1 MNNDKGKLYYGL
13 GLDNNQLRAD
23 AAESRNILKS
33 IGQTAVQEGNNIDA
47 TFNRI
52 GKTIVG
58 VFAASKLK
66 EFAAQVVNVRGEM
79 QKLEIA
85 FDTMIGNKKEAD
97 ALMSQLIKTAA
108 TTPFGMSD
116 IANAAKQL
124 LAYGVETEKINDTLI
139 RLGDI
144 AAGLSIPIGDLAYLY
159 GTTMVQGRMYTQDL
173 NQFLGRGIPIAE
185 ELADILGVTESKVRD
200 LVTEGKV
207 GFPEVEQAIINLTNE
222 GSKFGGLM
230 NTMSKGIVGQIS
242 NIEDNIE
249 QMFDKIGKSTEG
261 IIYTS
266 LDIVSSLVENWET
279 VGKILLTVIATYGT
293 YKAAVLAVAAA
304 HKISAIWG
312 NVSAFLSLTKSI
324 KGAKD
329 AMLLFNMAVKANPLG
344 LVLSVVAAAA
354 TAFSM
359 FRTKTDE
366 AAEAQAELKKNIED
380 EIKELDAVYKSIN
393 KAKQG
398 SEERKKAIDQFNSD
412 YGQYLSNLL
421 SEKSTIEDISNA
433 YYEAKKSL
441 VEFQIAKSKDNFL
454 KEPIEDLATATR
466 KFYSQLGDWTKE
478 LDTPEQQ
485 ARFTAY
491 VDQILE
497 DVKNGGYFSIEK
509 IYDAFRAAQAKN
521 NYTNIAAWK
530 DAFRAGNETFGES
543 NIDIIDRVGGWDVND
558 VDFLGKSIQ
567 RLQGVLTNAESDFEK
582 FSSTYTDIVSPKTS
596 GDETTKFKSF
606 SEQVGEARLL
616 VSSLTGELNALR
628 AGQGEGIPDFAQAIE
643 DKEKQLKDA
652 QNKLNT
658 LLGID
663 PKQINSDRDKAAKAF
678 SEYEKIILAANEQ
691 LASEEIQLQRNKIE
705 DKIALI
711 EFDRQQTIAAIEK
724 TRAEALKAWT
734 DSGKDAGSFDGSIFQ
749 DLIDAANLQAAFDT
763 DNAISEQTKKEQ
775 EELDA
780 LLQQFRTYEQQ
791 RADIVAEYNDKITQ
805 LREAGENEAAKV
817 AEKRRDETLTALAQ
831 SMMEESDLWVRLFE
845 DASKKTVSQI
855 EDIISETESL
865 LDYLKGNTVEIPVKI
880 GKYEKEEPI
889 LPKEQLDKL
898 KGAPDIIKDIQDAIK
913 RLKGEIGSK
922 SPFKQFA
929 NDINDAIDQIK
940 AGGKDNIGAGIMNIG
955 NAVNTIA
962 PHVKQFGDDLSNIF
976 GDSSIGENI
985 GILTDTLTGVGTA
998 AAGVGQIMTG
1008 DILGGITSVVSGISS
1023 IFSMARQAA
1032 ERHKEALRAVMNAQI
1047 AQQREYNLLLL
1058 EQNLL
1063 YEKGTTIFGSDE
1075 YEKAMNAIEVY
1086 KQALADLNEAM
1097 SGTAA
1102 QKQAQRN
1109 KYNFLSFF
1117 GIKDAQSTLKQ
1128 IYAGLAD
1135 IEIVTGHKKTGLFG
1149 WGKGKDLYS
1158 SVLSVY
1164 PDLIKANGEFNK
1176 ELAQTIINTRKM
1188 SDEDKNALQNMI
1200 DLYEQYEEAMQE
1212 VRDYL
1217 SGIFGELG
1225 NTMSDALVDAF
1236 KNGSDAAEAFSES
1249 VSEMLEDLAQQMIYS
1264 VTLAPIMEKAQEQML
1279 EVMKNGDLSDDEK
1292 FARYADIL
1300 SNLTD
1305 EALSQQENANYLMKL
1320 YQDMAASKGIDIFQ
1334 PDDTGREATTKGI
1347 ASASQDTVD
1356 ELNGRFTA
1364 IQSHTFD
1371 IREAVNSIAASRAYD
1386 FSRIEVNTD
1395 RLQTIDANV
1404 FGIREGT
1411 NILVANSAR
1420 MLEHLAGIETNTDR
1434 LHAIGDDISEARSEL
1449 NSLRHSVDDI
1459 ALKGIKL
1466 KT

>member
-1 MNNDKGKLYYGL
+1 MNNEKGKLYYGL

-23 AAESRNILKS
+23 AAESRNILKN

-47 TFNRI
+47 AFNRI

-66 EFAAQVVNVRGEM
+66 EFAAQVVNIRGEM

-85 FDTMIGNKKEAD
+85 FNTMIGNKKEAD

-159 GTTMVQGRMYTQDL
+159 GITMVQGRMYTQDL

-185 ELADILGVTESKVRD
+185 ELADIFGVTESKVRD

-230 NTMSKGIVGQIS
+230 KEQSAGIAGRIS
-242 NIEDNIE
+242 NIKDNIE
-249 QMFDKIGKSTEG
+249 QMFDKIGESTEG
-261 IIYTS
+261 IIETS

-312 NVSAFLSLTKSI
+312 NVSAFLSLTKSV

-359 FRTKTDE
+359 FRTETDE

-380 EIKELDAVYKSIN
+380 EVKKLDDLYKSIH

-398 SEERKKAIDQFNSD
+398 SEERNKAIGQFNSD

-421 SEKSTIEDISNA
+421 SEQSTVEDISNA
-433 YYEAKKSL
+433 YIEAKKSL
-441 VEFQIAKSKDNFL
+441 IDFQIAKSKDSFL
-454 KEPIEDLATATR
+454 KEPIEDLADSTK
-466 KFYSQLGDWTKE
+466 KFYAQLGDWTKE
-478 LDTPEQQ
+478 LNTPEQQ

-491 VDQILE
+491 VDQILN

-521 NYTNIAAWK
+521 NYANVDAWK
-530 DAFRAGNETFGES
+530 EAFRAGNETFGES
-543 NIDIIDRVGGWDVND
+543 NIDIINRVGGWDVND

-567 RLQGVLTNAESDFEK
+567 RLQGVLTNAESDFKK

-596 GDETTKFKSF
+596 GGEATKFKSF
-606 SEQVGEARLL
+606 SEQVEEARLL
-616 VSSLTGELNALR
+616 VSTLNGELNALR
-628 AGQGEGIPDFAQAIE
+628 AGQGNDIPDFAQAIE

-663 PKQINSDRDKAAKAF
+663 PKKVKADSNDAAKAF

-734 DSGKDAGSFDGSIFQ
+734 DSGRDAGNFDGSIFQ
-749 DLIDAANLQAAFDT
+749 HLIDAANLQAAFDT
-763 DNAISEQTKKEQ
+763 DNAISEQTKKQQ

-791 RADIVAEYNDKITQ
+791 RADIVEEYNGKITQ
-805 LREAGENEAAKV
+805 LREAGENEAAEV
-817 AEKRRDETLTALAQ
+817 AEKRRDEALTALAQ

-845 DASKKTVSQI
+845 DASKKSVSQI

-865 LDYLKGNTVEIPVKI
+865 LDYLKGKDGAEIPL
-880 GKYEKEEPI
+880 GFTD
-889 LPKEQLDKL
+889 EQLKSL
-898 KGAPDIIKDIQDAIK
+898 KGSPEVIKKIQDAIK

-940 AGGKDNIGAGIMNIG
+940 SGGKDNIGAGIMNIG

-985 GILTDTLTGVGTA
+985 GILTDTLAGIGTA
-998 AAGVGQIMTG
+998 AAGAGQIMTG

-1023 IFSMARQAA
+1023 IFSMASQAA
-1032 ERHKEALRAVMNAQI
+1032 ERHREALAAVMNSQI

-1075 YEKAMNAIEVY
+1075 YGKAMQSIEVY

-1097 SGTAA
+1097 AGTDA
-1102 QKQAQRN
+1102 QKRAQSRR
-1109 KYNFLSFF
+1109 YNSLSLF

-1176 ELAQTIINTRKM
+1176 ELAQSIINTRKM

-1200 DLYEQYEEAMQE
+1200 DLYEQSEEAMQE

-1236 KNGSDAAEAFSES
+1236 KNGSDAAEAFSNS

-1279 EVMKNGDLSDDEK
+1279 EVMKNGNFSDDEK
-1292 FARYADIL
+1292 FARYAGIL

-1320 YQDMAASKGIDIFQ
+1320 YQDMAAAKGIDIFQ
-1334 PDDTGREATTKGI
+1334 PDDTGREATSKGI
-1347 ASASQDTVD
+1347 ATASQDSVN

-1371 IREAVNSIAASRAYD
+1371 IREAVNSIAASQMHD

-1420 MLEHLAGIETNTDR
+1420 MLVHLAGIETNTDR
-1434 LHAIGDDISEARSEL
+1434 LHAIDTNITEMRSGL
-1449 NSLRHSVDDI
+1449 NALRHSVDDM

>member
-1 MNNDKGKLYYGL
+1 MQT
-13 GLDNNQLRAD
+13 DNGRLNFSAGIDTSQLRRD
-23 AAESRNILKS
+23 ANESRSILHS
-33 IGQTAVQEGNNIDA
+33 IGQSAKQEGEEIDRA
-47 TFNRI
+47 FKNI
-52 GKTIVG
+52 GKTIAG
-58 VFAASKLK
+58 AFAVQQLMSFASS
-66 EFAAQVVNVRGEM
+66 VVKVRGEI
-79 QKLEIA
+79 QALEIA
-85 FDTMIGNKKEAD
+85 FNTMIGNKKEAD

-185 ELADILGVTESKVRD
+185 ELADIFGVTESKVRD

-230 NTMSKGIVGQIS
+230 KEQSAGIAGRIS
-242 NIEDNIE
+242 NIKDNIE
-249 QMFDKIGKSTEG
+249 QMFDKIGESTEG
-261 IIYTS
+261 IIETS

-312 NVSAFLSLTKSI
+312 NVSAFLSLTKSV

-359 FRTKTDE
+359 FRTETEK

-380 EIKELDAVYKSIN
+380 EVKKLDDLYKSIH

-398 SEERKKAIDQFNSD
+398 SEERNKAIGQFNSD

-421 SEKSTIEDISNA
+421 SEQSTVEDISNA
-433 YYEAKKSL
+433 YIEAKKSL
-441 VEFQIAKSKDNFL
+441 IDFQIAKSKDSFL
-454 KEPIEDLATATR
+454 KEPIEDLADSTK
-466 KFYSQLGDWTKE
+466 KFYAQLGDWTKE
-478 LDTPEQQ
+478 LNTPEQQ

-491 VDQILE
+491 VDQILN

-521 NYTNIAAWK
+521 NYANVDAWK
-530 DAFRAGNETFGES
+530 EAFRAGNETFGES
-543 NIDIIDRVGGWDVND
+543 NIDIINRVGGWDVND

-567 RLQGVLTNAESDFEK
+567 RLQGVLTNAESDFKK

-596 GDETTKFKSF
+596 GGEATKFKSF
-606 SEQVGEARLL
+606 SEQVEEARLL
-616 VSSLTGELNALR
+616 VSTLNGELNALR
-628 AGQGEGIPDFAQAIE
+628 AGQGNDIPDFAQAIE

-663 PKQINSDRDKAAKAF
+663 PKKVKADSNDAAKAF

-734 DSGKDAGSFDGSIFQ
+734 DSGRDAVNFDGSIFQ
-749 DLIDAANLQAAFDT
+749 HLIDAANLQAAFDT
-763 DNAISEQTKKEQ
+763 DNAISEQTKKQQ

-791 RADIVAEYNDKITQ
+791 RADIVEEYNGKITQ
-805 LREAGENEAAKV
+805 LREAGENEAAEV
-817 AEKRRDETLTALAQ
+817 AEKRRDEALTALAQ

-845 DASKKTVSQI
+845 DASKKSVSQI

-865 LDYLKGNTVEIPVKI
+865 LDYLKGKDGAEIPL
-880 GKYEKEEPI
+880 GFTD
-889 LPKEQLDKL
+889 EQLKSL
-898 KGAPDIIKDIQDAIK
+898 KGSPEVIKKIQDAIK

-940 AGGKDNIGAGIMNIG
+940 SGGKDNIGAGIMNIG

-976 GDSSIGENI
+976 GDSSIAENI
-985 GILTDTLTGVGTA
+985 GILTDTLAGIGTA
-998 AAGVGQIMTG
+998 AAGVVQIITG
-1008 DILGGITSVVSGISS
+1008 DNILGGITSVVSGISS

-1032 ERHKEALRAVMNAQI
+1032 ERHREALAAVMNSQI

-1075 YEKAMNAIEVY
+1075 YGKVKQYIKVY

-1097 SGTAA
+1097 AGTDA
-1102 QKQAQRN
+1102 QKRAQSKR
-1109 KYNFLSFF
+1109 YNLLSLF
-1117 GIKDAQSTLKQ
+1117 GIKGAQSTLKQ

-1176 ELAQTIINTRKM
+1176 ELAQSIINTRKM

-1200 DLYEQYEEAMQE
+1200 DLYEQYEEAMQD

-1236 KNGSDAAEAFSES
+1236 KNGSDAAEAFSNS
-1249 VSEMLEDLAQQMIYS
+1249 VSEMLEVLAQQMIYS
-1264 VTLAPIMEKAQEQML
+1264 VTLAPIMEKAHEQML
-1279 EVMKNGDLSDDEK
+1279 EVMKNGNFSDDEK
-1292 FARYADIL
+1292 FARYAGIL

-1320 YQDMAASKGIDIFQ
+1320 YQDMAAAKGIDIFQ
-1334 PDDTGREATTKGI
+1334 PDDTGREATSKGI
-1347 ASASQDTVD
+1347 ASASQESVD
-1356 ELNGRFTA
+1356 ELNGRATA
-1364 IQSHTFD
+1364 IQSHTY
-1371 IREAVNSIAASRAYD
+1371 SIN
-1386 FSRIEVNTD
+1386 ENTK
-1395 RLQTIDANV
+1395 L
-1404 FGIREGT
+1404 
-1411 NILVANSAR
+1411 LVANSSAI
-1420 MLEHLAGIETNTDR
+1420 LECVIGIEQNTQRIADR
-1434 LHAIGDDISEARSEL
+1434 MDVVEISVRDIRNDLA
-1449 NSLRHSVDDI
+1449 DI
-1459 ALKGIKL
+1459 TIKGVKIN
-1466 KT
+1466 

>member
-58 VFAASKLK
+58 VFAANKLK

-230 NTMSKGIVGQIS
+230 EAQSATIAGRIS
-242 NIEDNIE
+242 NIEDTIE
-249 QMFDKIGKSTEG
+249 QMFNRIGQSTEG
-261 IIYTS
+261 IIGTS

-293 YKAAVLAVAAA
+293 YKAAILAVAAA

-344 LVLSVVAAAA
+344 LVLSIVAAAA
-354 TAFSM
+354 TAFSV

-366 AAEAQAELKKNIED
+366 AAEAQAELNKNIED
-380 EIKELDAVYKSIN
+380 EIKKLDSVYKSIN

-454 KEPIEDLATATR
+454 KEPIEDLTTATR
-466 KFYSQLGDWTKE
+466 KFYAQLGDWTKE

-491 VDQILE
+491 VDQILD

-521 NYTNIAAWK
+521 NYANVDAWK

-543 NIDIIDRVGGWDVND
+543 NIDIIDRVGGLDVND

-606 SEQVGEARLL
+606 SEQVEEARLL

-628 AGQGEGIPDFAQAIE
+628 AGQGENIPDFAQAIE

-663 PKQINSDRDKAAKAF
+663 PKQIKLDGDKAAKAF

-749 DLIDAANLQAAFDT
+749 DLINAANLQAAFDT
-763 DNAISEQTKKEQ
+763 DNVISEQAKKER

-791 RADIVAEYNDKITQ
+791 RADIIAEYNDKIVR
-805 LREAGENEAAKV
+805 LREAGENEAAEV
-817 AEKRRDETLTALAQ
+817 AEKRRDEALTALAQ

-855 EDIISETESL
+855 EEIISETESL
-865 LDYLKGNTVEIPVKI
+865 LNYLKGDTVEIPVKI
-880 GKYEKEEPI
+880 GKDGKEAPI

-898 KGAPDIIKDIQDAIK
+898 KGTPDIIKDIQNAIK

-922 SPFKQFA
+922 SPFKQFT

-1008 DILGGITSVVSGISS
+1008 DILGGITSVVSGIAS
-1023 IFSMARQAA
+1023 ISGLFKDNEEQ
-1032 ERHKEALRAVMNAQI
+1032 LRAAANA
-1047 AQQREYNLLLL
+1047 AREYETALKEIGLSKRYDIF
-1058 EQNLL
+1058 E
-1063 YEKGTTIFGSDE
+1063 TIFGTDKE
-1075 YEKAMNAIEVY
+1075 GKF
-1086 KQALADLNEAM
+1086 QEAKNIY
-1097 SGTAA
+1097 SETFRDI
-1102 QKQAQRN
+1102 QKQISDIQNRT
-1109 KYNFLSFF
+1109 KTFF
-1117 GIKDAQSTLKQ
+1117 GIVFANPITATFDGRSKWNKFWGSGNHKIKNYVFDINEYINTDGSLKLEELQAWYDAYQG
-1128 IYAGLAD
+1128 GLD
-1135 IEIVTGHKKTGLFG
+1135 DSEKKILQ
-1149 WGKGKDLYS
+1149 
-1158 SVLSVY
+1158 
-1164 PDLIKANGEFNK
+1164 DLIANGKAYEEAIQVMK
-1176 ELAQTIINTRKM
+1176 DHVEQLWGDLASSIA
-1188 SDEDKNALQNMI
+1188 DNMI
-1200 DLYEQYEEAMQE
+1200 DAFLE
-1212 VRDYL
+1212 V
-1217 SGIFGELG
+1217 G
-1225 NTMSDALVDAF
+1225 
-1236 KNGSDAAEAFSES
+1236 DAAANLENIVGDVAKNMAKSMIES
-1249 VSEMLEDLAQQMIYS
+1249 LLIEDIFNEDLQNKLLDLLKKGDNVSANNLIEDAIKS
-1264 VTLAPIMEKAQEQML
+1264 AGELAPIIEGIITSLGITSDATR
-1279 EVMKNGDLSDDEK
+1279 NGT
-1292 FARYADIL
+1292 A
-1300 SNLTD
+1300 
-1305 EALSQQENANYLMKL
+1305 SQ
-1320 YQDMAASKGIDIFQ
+1320 
-1334 PDDTGREATTKGI
+1334 KGI
-1347 ASASQDTVD
+1347 ATASQDTVD

-1371 IREAVNSIAASRAYD
+1371 IRKAVNSIAASQAYD

-1434 LHAIGDDISEARSEL
+1434 LHAIDANITEMRSGL

-1466 KT
+1466 RT

>member
-1 MNNDKGKLYYGL
+1 MNNEKGKLYYGL

-23 AAESRNILKS
+23 AAESRNILQG
-33 IGQTAVQEGNNIDA
+33 IGKTAVQEGNNIDVA
-47 TFNRI
+47 FNRI

-66 EFAAQVVNVRGEM
+66 DFAAQVVNVRGEM

-85 FDTMIGNKKEAD
+85 FNTMIGNKKEAD

-185 ELADILGVTESKVRD
+185 ELANILGVTESKVRD

-230 NTMSKGIVGQIS
+230 EAQSATIAGRIS
-242 NIEDNIE
+242 NIEDTVE
-249 QMFDKIGKSTEG
+249 QMFNKIGQSTGG
-261 IIYTS
+261 IIGTS

-312 NVSAFLSLTKSI
+312 NVSAFLSLTKSV

-359 FRTKTDE
+359 FRTRTDE

-380 EIKELDAVYKSIN
+380 EVKKLDDVYKSIH

-398 SEERKKAIDQFNSD
+398 SEERNKAIDQFNSD

-421 SEKSTIEDISNA
+421 SEQSTVEDISNA
-433 YYEAKKSL
+433 YIEAKKSL
-441 VEFQIAKSKDNFL
+441 IDFQIAKSKDSFL
-454 KEPIEDLATATR
+454 KKPIEDLANATN
-466 KFYSQLGDWTKE
+466 KFYDQLGDWTKE

-491 VDQILE
+491 VDQILD
-497 DVKNGGYFSIEK
+497 DVKNGKYFSIEK

-521 NYTNIAAWK
+521 NYANVDAWK
-530 DAFRAGNETFGES
+530 EAFRAGDEAGGES
-543 NIDIIDRVGGWDVND
+543 DIDIINRVGGLDVND
-558 VDFLGKSIQ
+558 VDVLGKSIQ

-582 FSSTYTDIVSPKTS
+582 FSSTYTDIMSPKTS
-596 GDETTKFKSF
+596 GGETTKFKSF
-606 SEQVGEARLL
+606 SEQVEEAQLL
-616 VSSLTGELNALR
+616 VSTLNEELNALR
-628 AGQGEGIPDFAQAIE
+628 AGQGNDIPDFAQAIE
-643 DKEKQLKDA
+643 AKEKQLVDA

-663 PKQINSDRDKAAKAF
+663 PKKVEANSNDAATAF
-678 SEYEKIILAANEQ
+678 GEYEKIILAANEQ
-691 LASEEIQLQRNKIE
+691 LASDEILLQRNKIK

-711 EFDRQQTIAAIEK
+711 EFDRQQTITAIEK
-724 TRAEALKAWT
+724 TRGEALKAWT
-734 DSGKDAGSFDGSIFQ
+734 DSGRDTESFDGSIFQ

-763 DNAISEQTKKEQ
+763 DNAISEQTKKQQ

-791 RADIVAEYNDKITQ
+791 RADIVEEYNGKITQ
-805 LREAGENEAAKV
+805 LREAGENEAAEV
-817 AEKRRDETLTALAQ
+817 AEKRRDEALTALAQ
-831 SMMEESDLWVRLFE
+831 SMMEESDLWIRLFE
-845 DASKKTVSQI
+845 DASQKSVSQI

-865 LDYLKGNTVEIPVKI
+865 LNYLQGKDDTEIPLGFTDEQLKSLKGSPE
-880 GKYEKEEPI
+880 
-889 LPKEQLDKL
+889 
-898 KGAPDIIKDIQDAIK
+898 AIKKIQDAIK

-955 NAVNTIA
+955 NAVSTIA

-985 GILTDTLTGVGTA
+985 SILTDTLTGIGTA

-1032 ERHKEALRAVMNAQI
+1032 ERHREAIAAVMNSQI
-1047 AQQREYNLLLL
+1047 ALQREYNLLLL

-1063 YEKGTTIFGSDE
+1063 YEKGSTIFGSDE
-1075 YEKAMNAIEVY
+1075 YGKAMQAIEVY
-1086 KQALADLNEAM
+1086 KQALADLNKAM
-1097 SGTAA
+1097 AGTDARKRA
-1102 QKQAQRN
+1102 QSRH
-1109 KYNFLSFF
+1109 YNFLSLF

-1176 ELAQTIINTRKM
+1176 ELAQSIINTRKM

-1225 NTMSDALVDAF
+1225 NIMSDALVDAF
-1236 KNGSDAAEAFSES
+1236 KNGSDAAEAFSKS
-1249 VSEMLEDLAQQMIYS
+1249 VSQMLEDLAQQMIYS

-1279 EVMKNGDLSDDEK
+1279 EIMKNGNLSDNEK
-1292 FARYADIL
+1292 FARYAGIL

-1305 EALSQQENANYLMKL
+1305 EALSQQKNANYLMKL
-1320 YQDMAASKGIDIFQ
+1320 YQDMAAAKGIDIFQ

-1347 ASASQDTVD
+1347 ATASQDAVD

-1371 IREAVNSIAASRAYD
+1371 IREAVNSIVASQMHD
-1386 FSRIEVNTD
+1386 FSRIETNTD

-1434 LHAIGDDISEARSEL
+1434 LHAMGDDISEVCSGL
-1449 NSLRHSVDDI
+1449 NSLRHSVDDM

-1466 KT
+1466 RT

>member
-1 MNNDKGKLYYGL
+1 MKNSDGKLLFGI
-13 GLDNNQLRAD
+13 GLDNEQLRRDAKKSREIIKGISDGAIKDTQRMDVAFRGVASTLAKLGVAISTIDFAKTIYKLADDFEKGMQEVSTISETVTANMAKFKREIISLSTEIPIPANEAAKALYQIVSAGHDGAAGLKVLQVSAKAAVGGITETVTAAD
-23 AAESRNILKS
+23 AITTMLNAYKKSADEAESISDQLFTTVRL
-33 IGQTAVQEGNNIDA
+33 
-47 TFNRI
+47 
-52 GKTIVG
+52 GKTTMSELGHHLAMAVPIAASFGIESEQVLAALATLTKSGTPTAQAVTQIRSSIV
-58 VFAASKLK
+58 AASKVLGDGY
-66 EFAAQVVNVRGEM
+66 FATHTYQQGL
-79 QKLEIA
+79 LEIA
-85 FDTMIGNKKEAD
+85 ERAGGSEAKLRELVPEIEAVNGVLGLTGLNAQAAANDLAELTNSAGATEQAFNKMASTTD
-97 ALMSQLIKTAA
+97 SQLTILKNNMIAK
-108 TTPFGMSD
+108 FSD
-116 IANAAKQL
+116 LGADMVESVGSIARILNEAFNT
-124 LAYGVETEKINDTLI
+124 GVIDNVISALGTLI
-139 RLGDI
+139 
-144 AAGLSIPIGDLAYLY
+144 A
-159 GTTMVQGRMYTQDL
+159 M
-173 NQFLGRGIPIAE
+173 
-185 ELADILGVTESKVRD
+185 
-200 LVTEGKV
+200 
-207 GFPEVEQAIINLTNE
+207 
-222 GSKFGGLM
+222 
-230 NTMSKGIVGQIS
+230 
-242 NIEDNIE
+242 
-249 QMFDKIGKSTEG
+249 
-261 IIYTS
+261 
-266 LDIVSSLVENWET
+266 
-279 VGKILLTVIATYGT
+279 YGT
-293 YKAAVLAVAAA
+293 YKATLIAISAI
-304 HKISAIWG
+304 HKISALANQTIEYLKMAKALG
-312 NVSAFLSLTKSI
+312 LATANQIAFNRASLMNPYTAI
-324 KGAKD
+324 AGAI
-329 AMLLFNMAVKANPLG
+329 AAVVGG
-344 LVLSVVAAAA
+344 LVL
-354 TAFSM
+354 FSNHM
-359 FRTKTDE
+359 DK
-366 AAEAQAELKKNIED
+366 AAESAIGVARASKRANEKLENEVSKIQVLTDI
-380 EIKELDAVYKSIN
+380 IN
-393 KAKQG
+393 DGNTAY
-398 SEERKKAIDQFNSD
+398 EVRKKAI
-412 YGQYLSNLL
+412 
-421 SEKSTIEDISNA
+421 
-433 YYEAKKSL
+433 
-441 VEFQIAKSKDNFL
+441 
-454 KEPIEDLATATR
+454 
-466 KFYSQLGDWTKE
+466 
-478 LDTPEQQ
+478 
-485 ARFTAY
+485 
-491 VDQILE
+491 
-497 DVKNGGYFSIEK
+497 
-509 IYDAFRAAQAKN
+509 
-521 NYTNIAAWK
+521 
-530 DAFRAGNETFGES
+530 
-543 NIDIIDRVGGWDVND
+543 ND
-558 VDFLGKSIQ
+558 
-567 RLQGVLTNAESDFEK
+567 
-582 FSSTYTDIVSPKTS
+582 
-596 GDETTKFKSF
+596 
-606 SEQVGEARLL
+606 
-616 VSSLTGELNALR
+616 LR
-628 AGQGEGIPDFAQAIE
+628 AIVPDYHADITEEGEIINNNTEAIKAYITQLE
-643 DKEKQLKDA
+643 RKIRLEASSDEYKTAIKQRRDLEKQLKKQEQELADA
-652 QNKLNT
+652 ERYNSLVAAPAVQSKIGTSGMQAISMGAGSGTAKPTQGIKHQIERTRKEIAETDKAIEELNT
-658 LLGID
+658 EIIGLQSAFNTVTNNNATTHIT
-663 PKQINSDRDKAAKAF
+663 PPNSQTIKANTDEAAKAF

-734 DSGKDAGSFDGSIFQ
+734 DSGKETGSFDGSIFQ

-791 RADIVAEYNDKITQ
+791 RADIVAEYNNKIVR

-817 AEKRRDETLTALAQ
+817 AEKRRDEALTALAQ
-831 SMMEESDLWVRLFE
+831 SIMEESDLWVRLFE

-855 EDIISETESL
+855 EEIISETESL
-865 LDYLKGNTVEIPVKI
+865 LDYLQGKDGAEIPL
-880 GKYEKEEPI
+880 GFTD
-889 LPKEQLDKL
+889 EQLKSL
-898 KGAPDIIKDIQDAIK
+898 KGSPEAIKKIQDAIK

-922 SPFKQFA
+922 SPFKQFT

-1032 ERHKEALRAVMNAQI
+1032 ERHRKALEAVMNAQI

-1063 YEKGTTIFGSDE
+1063 YEKGTTIFGSDD
-1075 YEKAMNAIEVY
+1075 YGKAMNAIEVY

-1097 SGTAA
+1097 AGTNA
-1102 QKQAQRN
+1102 QKNAQRRR
-1109 KYNFLSFF
+1109 YNFLSIF

-1236 KNGSDAAEAFSES
+1236 KNGSDAAEAFSKS

-1279 EVMKNGDLSDDEK
+1279 EVMKNGNLSDDEK
-1292 FARYADIL
+1292 FARYAGIL

-1347 ASASQDTVD
+1347 ATASQDTVD

-1371 IREAVNSIAASRAYD
+1371 IREAVNSIAASQTHD
-1386 FSRIEVNTD
+1386 FSRIEINTD

-1420 MLEHLAGIETNTDR
+1420 MLEHLAGIEMNTDR
-1434 LHAIGDDISEARSEL
+1434 LHAMGDDISEVRSGL
-1449 NSLRHSVDDI
+1449 NSLRHSVDDM

-1466 KT
+1466 KK

>member
-1 MNNDKGKLYYGL
+1 MNT
-13 GLDNNQLRAD
+13 DNGRLHFATGIDNSTLQSD
-23 AAESRNILKS
+23 AAQSRSILQS
-33 IGQTAVQEGNNIDA
+33 IGQTATQEGDKIDA

-58 VFAASKLK
+58 VFTVQQAAN
-66 EFAAQVVNVRGEM
+66 FAKQVVSVRGEFQM
-79 QKLEIA
+79 LETSLGVLLQDKA
-85 FDTMIGNKKEAD
+85 KVD
-97 ALMSQLIKTAA
+97 AIMSDVVRLAA
-108 TTPFGMSD
+108 TTPFTLEEVARGS
-116 IANAAKQL
+116 KQL
-124 LAYGVETEKINDTLI
+124 LAYGFAAEDVVEDLR
-139 RLGDI
+139 RLGDV
-144 AAGLSIPIGDLAYLY
+144 AAGLGLPMERLTYLY
-159 GTTMVQGRMYTQDL
+159 GTTMTQGRLYTRDL
-173 NQFLGRGIPIAE
+173 LQFTTSGIPMLQ
-185 ELADILGVTESKVRD
+185 ELAKQFNASNEEVFKLIEA
-200 LVTEGKV
+200 GKV
-207 GFPEVEQAIINLTNE
+207 GFPEVKQAIYAMTSE
-222 GSKFGGLM
+222 GGQFANMMGELSNTIPGRIEKLKDAIDLM
-230 NTMSKGIVGQIS
+230 LN
-242 NIEDNIE
+242 
-249 QMFDKIGKSTEG
+249 KIGKTQEG
-261 IIYTS
+261 VIGYSI
-266 LDIVSSLVENWET
+266 DIAASLVENWET

-312 NVSAFLSLTKSI
+312 NVSAFLSLTKSV

-359 FRTKTDE
+359 FRTKTNE

-380 EIKELDAVYKSIN
+380 EEKKLDDLYKSIH

-398 SEERKKAIDQFNSD
+398 SEERNKAIDQFNSD

-421 SEKSTIEDISNA
+421 SEQSTVEDISNA
-433 YYEAKKSL
+433 YIEAKKSL
-441 VEFQIAKSKDNFL
+441 IDFQIAKSKDSFL
-454 KEPIEDLATATR
+454 KEPIEDLADSTK
-466 KFYSQLGDWTKE
+466 KFYAQLGDWTKE

-491 VDQILE
+491 VDQILN

-521 NYTNIAAWK
+521 NYANVDAWK
-530 DAFRAGNETFGES
+530 KAFRAGNETFWES
-543 NIDIIDRVGGWDVND
+543 NIDIINRVGGWDVND

-582 FSSTYTDIVSPKTS
+582 FSSTYADIVSPKTS
-596 GDETTKFKSF
+596 GGETTKFKSF
-606 SEQVGEARLL
+606 SEQVEEARLL
-616 VSSLTGELNALR
+616 VSTLNGELNALR
-628 AGQGEGIPDFAQAIE
+628 AGLGNDIPDFAQAIE

-663 PKQINSDRDKAAKAF
+663 PKKVKADSNVAAKAF
-678 SEYEKIILAANEQ
+678 GEYEKIILAANEQ
-691 LASEEIQLQRNKIE
+691 LASDEIQLQRNKIE

-724 TRAEALKAWT
+724 TREEALKAWT
-734 DSGKDAGSFDGSIFQ
+734 DSGRDAGNFDGSIFQ
-749 DLIDAANLQAAFDT
+749 NLIDTTNLQATFDT
-763 DNAISEQTKKEQ
+763 DNAISEQTKKQQ

-791 RADIVAEYNDKITQ
+791 RADIVEEYNGKIIQ
-805 LREAGENEAAKV
+805 LREAGENEAAEI
-817 AEKRRDETLTALAQ
+817 AEKCRDEALTALAQ

-845 DASKKTVSQI
+845 DASKKSVSQI

-865 LDYLKGNTVEIPVKI
+865 LDYLQGKDGAEIPL
-880 GKYEKEEPI
+880 GFTD
-889 LPKEQLDKL
+889 EQLKSL
-898 KGAPDIIKDIQDAIK
+898 KGSPEAIKKIQDAIK

-940 AGGKDNIGAGIMNIG
+940 AGGKDNIGAGIINIG
-955 NAVNTIA
+955 NAINTIA
-962 PHVKQFGDDLSNIF
+962 PHVKQFGEDLGNIF
-976 GDSSIGENI
+976 KDSSIGEDI
-985 GILTDTLTGVGTA
+985 GILTDTLAGIGTA

-1008 DILGGITSVVSGISS
+1008 DMLGGITSVVSGVSS
-1023 IFSMARQAA
+1023 IFSMANQAA
-1032 ERHKEALRAVMNAQI
+1032 ERHRKALAAVMNSQI

-1063 YEKGTTIFGSDE
+1063 YEKGTTIFGIDE
-1075 YEKAMNAIEVY
+1075 YGKAMQAIEVY

-1097 SGTAA
+1097 AGTDA
-1102 QKQAQRN
+1102 QKRTQSRR
-1109 KYNFLSFF
+1109 YNFLSLF

-1149 WGKGKDLYS
+1149 WGKGKDIYS

-1176 ELAQTIINTRKM
+1176 ELAQSIINTRKM

-1200 DLYEQYEEAMQE
+1200 NLYEQYEEAMQD

-1236 KNGSDAAEAFSES
+1236 KNGSDAAEAFSKS
-1249 VSEMLEDLAQQMIYS
+1249 VSQMMEDLAQQMIYS

-1279 EVMKNGDLSDDEK
+1279 EVMKNGDLSDAEK
-1292 FARYADIL
+1292 FAQYAGIL

-1334 PDDTGREATTKGI
+1334 PDDTGREATSKGI
-1347 ASASQDTVD
+1347 ATASQDSIN

-1364 IQSHTFD
+1364 IQSHTYD
-1371 IREAVNSIAASRAYD
+1371 IREAVNSIAASQMYD
-1386 FSRIEVNTD
+1386 FSQIEGNTYK
-1395 RLQTIDANV
+1395 LQTIDVNV
-1404 FGIREGT
+1404 FSIREGT

-1420 MLEHLAGIETNTDR
+1420 MLECLAGIETNTDR
-1434 LHAIGDDISEARSEL
+1434 LQAMGDDISEVRSGL
-1449 NSLRHSVDDI
+1449 NSLRHSVDDM

-1466 KT
+1466 RT